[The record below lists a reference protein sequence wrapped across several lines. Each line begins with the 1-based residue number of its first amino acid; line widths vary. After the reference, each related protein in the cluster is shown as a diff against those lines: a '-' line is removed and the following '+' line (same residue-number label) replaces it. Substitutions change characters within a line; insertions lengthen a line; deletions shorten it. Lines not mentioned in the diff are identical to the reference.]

1 MFSVLRSPRR
11 RWSPLRRV
19 FGLGCLLGAS
29 VVACQSK
36 DRAAKADAPT
46 AERATTGS
54 AAPIAGWAPADT
66 DDFGTPLP
74 TDASFARRVVSL
86 NPAAT
91 EVLFAIGAQARLVGR
106 SAWDEFPPEAAAV
119 PNVGNGIRPNIE
131 AVLQQRPT
139 LVILYATAENR
150 AAAQAFARAG
160 VRTMALRVDR
170 IAQFMSFTTR
180 LGVAVGEGRRAQ
192 AMVDSVQQTLDRV
205 RAVTGAATRRSIVWP
220 LWQQPV
226 LVVGGGSYLD
236 ELIEVAGGR
245 NVFHDL
251 AAPSPPVS
259 IEEIAR
265 RDPDMI
271 VATERTASELDAKP
285 QWKSVRAVRERRWV
299 HHNPVLT
306 GRPSVVL
313 GSAAVSL
320 ARLLHPELSAAL
332 PTLPVPAVAKGRAP

>member
-1 MFSVLRSPRR
+1 LFSVLRSPQRH
-11 RWSPLRRV
+11 WSRLPRV
-19 FGLGCLLGAS
+19 LGLLGAVGAS
-29 VVACQSK
+29 AVACRSK
-36 DRAAKADAPT
+36 DQPGKADTPSI
-46 AERATTGS
+46 ERTTTDG
-54 AAPIAGWAPADT
+54 AAPNAGWTPADT
-66 DDFGTPLP
+66 DDFGVPLP
-74 TDASFARRVVSL
+74 SDASFARRVVSL

-91 EVLFAIGAQARLVGR
+91 EVLFAIGAQSRLVGR
-106 SAWDEFPPEAAAV
+106 SAWDEFPAEAAAI
-119 PNVGNGIRPNIE
+119 PSVGNGIRPNVE

-205 RAVTGAATRRSIVWP
+205 RAVTGSATRHTVVWP
-220 LWQQPV
+220 VWQQPV
-226 LVVGGGSYLD
+226 LAVGGGSYLD

-245 NVFHDL
+245 NVFHDR

-271 VATERTASELDAKP
+271 VATERTASELKAKP
-285 QWKSVRAVRERRWV
+285 QWNSVRAVREQHWL

-332 PTLPVPAVAKGRAP
+332 PPLPASPSVGGRTP